1 MIRRPPRSTLFPYTT
16 LFRSLTLDLGAVN
29 ATGNTTVTNLNV
41 GDRFEYKSKAAGLVQ
56 FANIIY
62 GRIGDSTTAEQIK
75 AGLLLDHRIWLVLH
89 GYVGV
94 TFERNRFAGI
104 DRRFEETAG
113 LGIRLLDLPRSLWTF
128 EAGSAV
134 NQQRSTI
141 ATIRNFLSLRFAT
154 VIRHNFTQTTFI
166 SE

>member
-1 MIRRPPRSTLFPYTT
+1 MTGLRYLPAAFLLLTATNAFAQNAPVPAPPQAGRTLPAPAPVASPIR
-16 LFRSLTLDLGAVN
+16 LTLDLGAVN

-41 GDRFEYKSKAAGLVQ
+41 GDRFEYKSKAAGVVQ

-75 AGLLLDHRIWLVLH
+75 AGLLLDHRIWLVVH

-113 LGIRLLDLPRSLWTF
+113 LGIRLLDLPRSL
-128 EAGSAV
+128 
-134 NQQRSTI
+134 
-141 ATIRNFLSLRFAT
+141 
-154 VIRHNFTQTTFI
+154 
-166 SE
+166 